1 MKKLIKKKNMIK
13 RSWHLIDADRKV
25 LGRLAAEIALLLRG
39 KNKVDFAPNVD
50 GGDYVVVINTDKIQ
64 VSGRKN
70 KQKTY
75 WHYSG
80 YPGGIKSVSYEKL
93 FEKDSTK
100 VLAKAVFGMLPKNKL
115 RAGMMRRL
123 KMYKGSEHP
132 YKNKLKV

>member
-1 MKKLIKKKNMIK
+1 MIK

-132 YKNKLKV
+132 YQNKISKIKNQNVK

>member
-1 MKKLIKKKNMIK
+1 MIK